1 MTVHSSPPK
10 TVNVLIFY
18 PSGGFECTTIDNSL
32 SALQKIVG
40 GHIEAVYDPHCIA
53 GHAYCN
59 DEGMILGLPLN
70 ANAEKYFG
78 VRICGNVVLL
88 SHDERGEECS
98 VRIEQIKGV
107 LNSIFGL
114 PQAE

>member
-1 MTVHSSPPK
+1 MPK
-10 TVNVLIFY
+10 QLSAIIFY
-18 PSGGFECTTIDNSL
+18 PSGGIEYKHIDDSL

-70 ANAEKYFG
+70 TNAEKYLG

-88 SHDERGEECS
+88 SHDEHGEECS

-114 PQAE
+114 PRDE